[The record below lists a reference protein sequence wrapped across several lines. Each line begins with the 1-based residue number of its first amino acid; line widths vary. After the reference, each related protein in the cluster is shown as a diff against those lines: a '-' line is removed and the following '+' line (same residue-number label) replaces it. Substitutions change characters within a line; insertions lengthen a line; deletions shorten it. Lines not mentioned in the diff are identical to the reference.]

1 MLARH
6 SKGRWGKFPVV
17 WNKQYVL
24 SGEGRDC
31 AALGTERGLSGCRER
46 GQHGGGGGEGAS
58 SLSPGGLWG
67 SWSDSPVSQV
77 NAFTLHPESD
87 RKPLKGFEQGLTQS
101 YLRFRKVT
109 SGSAEGTAG
118 CGGAARGG
126 AGREVG
132 PQTWGVTLRHR
143 LGGARM
149 TLGFWLWKWVD
160 AGAIRWARVPWKWS
174 VWQRRRVT
182 GGLEQAEFAG
192 LWRCPR

>member
-126 AGREVG
+126 GWEGGRAADVGCNAEAPTGRCQDDTGFLAVEVG
-132 PQTWGVTLRHR
+132 GCRSH
-143 LGGARM
+143 
-149 TLGFWLWKWVD
+149 TLGQGSLEVVGVAEEEGHWRS
-160 AGAIRWARVPWKWS
+160 G
-174 VWQRRRVT
+174 T
-182 GGLEQAEFAG
+182 G
-192 LWRCPR
+192 